1 MKYLWR
7 IIRIYCLFNLSIYN
21 RIGYLFIML
30 VHVLL
35 YEAGTESEGIHSLEL
50 KGTTVILMF
59 EDKDDAERYCGLLEA
74 QDFPT
79 PSVEELTRTDIEA
92 FCIEAGYEPRF
103 VEKGFIPRTD
113 EERLM
118 ISPPL
123 SNLEVGN
130 WQNQDN
136 LNGQISSNDQLQDI
150 KKRLEN
156 LL

>member
-1 MKYLWR
+1 
-7 IIRIYCLFNLSIYN
+7 
-21 RIGYLFIML
+21 ML

-35 YEAGTESEGIHSLEL
+35 YEARTESEGIHSLEL

-59 EDKDDAERYCGLLEA
+59 QDRDDAERYCGLLEA

-79 PSVEELTRTDIEA
+79 PSIEELKRVDIET
-92 FCIEAGYEPRF
+92 FCVEAGYDARF
-103 VEKGFIPRTD
+103 VEKGFIPSTD

-130 WQNQDN
+130 WIDKDN
-136 LNGQISSNDQLQDI
+136 INNKSSSNDQLEDI
-150 KKRLEN
+150 KRRLEN

>member
-1 MKYLWR
+1 
-7 IIRIYCLFNLSIYN
+7 
-21 RIGYLFIML
+21 ML

-59 EDKDDAERYCGLLEA
+59 ADKDDAERYCGLLEA

-79 PSVEELTRTDIEA
+79 PSVEALSRLDIEN
-92 FCIEAGYEPRF
+92 FCVEAGYEARY
-103 VEKGFIPRTD
+103 VEKGFIPSTD

-130 WQNQDN
+130 WHNQDSIKDK
-136 LNGQISSNDQLQDI
+136 ISSNDQLEDI

>member
-1 MKYLWR
+1 M
-7 IIRIYCLFNLSIYN
+7 F
-21 RIGYLFIML
+21 

-35 YEAGTESEGIHSLEL
+35 YEAGTENEGIHSLEL
-50 KGTTVILMF
+50 KGSTVILMF
-59 EDKDDAERYCGLLEA
+59 EDRDDAERYCGLLEA

-79 PSVEELTRTDIEA
+79 PSVEELIRKDIEA
-92 FCIEAGYEPRF
+92 FCLDSGYEARF
-103 VEKGFIPRTD
+103 VEAGFIPSTE

-123 SNLEVGN
+123 SNLDVED
-130 WQNQDN
+130 WHNQDN
-136 LNGQISSNDQLQDI
+136 ISDKNSSNDQLEDI

>member
-1 MKYLWR
+1 
-7 IIRIYCLFNLSIYN
+7 
-21 RIGYLFIML
+21 ML

-50 KGTTVILMF
+50 KDSTVILMF

-79 PSVEELTRTDIEA
+79 PTVEELTRKDIET
-92 FCIEAGYEPRF
+92 FCVEAGYEPRY
-103 VEKGFIPRTD
+103 VEKGFIPSTD

-123 SNLEVGN
+123 SNLDVGN
-130 WQNQDN
+130 WNNQDFKN
-136 LNGQISSNDQLQDI
+136 EQSPLNDQLEEI

>member
-1 MKYLWR
+1 
-7 IIRIYCLFNLSIYN
+7 
-21 RIGYLFIML
+21 ML

-50 KGTTVILMF
+50 KGSTVILMF
-59 EDKDDAERYCGLLEA
+59 EDRDDAERYCGLLEA

-79 PSVEELTRTDIEA
+79 PSVEELSRRDIEA
-92 FCIEAGYEPRF
+92 FCVEAGYEARY
-103 VEKGFIPRTD
+103 VEKGFIPSTD

-123 SNLEVGN
+123 ANLEVGN
-130 WQNQDN
+130 WNNQDYAN
-136 LNGQISSNDQLQDI
+136 DKASSNDQLEDI

>member
-1 MKYLWR
+1 
-7 IIRIYCLFNLSIYN
+7 
-21 RIGYLFIML
+21 ML

-50 KGTTVILMF
+50 KGNTVILMF
-59 EDKDDAERYCGLLEA
+59 QERDDAERYCGLLEA

-79 PSVEELTRTDIEA
+79 PTVEQLTRDDIES
-92 FCIEAGYEPRF
+92 FCHEAGYEARF
-103 VEKGFIPRTD
+103 VEKGFIPSTD

-130 WQNQDN
+130 WNNQDN
-136 LNGQISSNDQLQDI
+136 VLNKMTSNDQLDDI

>member
-1 MKYLWR
+1 
-7 IIRIYCLFNLSIYN
+7 
-21 RIGYLFIML
+21 ML

-59 EDKDDAERYCGLLEA
+59 QERDDAERYCGLLEA

-79 PSVEELTRTDIEA
+79 PSVEELTRVDIET
-92 FCIEAGYEPRF
+92 FCVEAGYEARF
-103 VEKGFIPRTD
+103 VEKGFIPRTE

-123 SNLEVGN
+123 SNLEVEN
-130 WQNQDN
+130 WQKKDDTDN
-136 LNGQISSNDQLQDI
+136 KLSNNSQLEDI

>member
-1 MKYLWR
+1 
-7 IIRIYCLFNLSIYN
+7 
-21 RIGYLFIML
+21 ML

-50 KGTTVILMF
+50 KGATVILMF
-59 EDKDDAERYCGLLEA
+59 QDRDDAERYCGLLEA

-79 PSVEELTRTDIEA
+79 PSVEELSRVDIEA
-92 FCIEAGYEPRF
+92 FCVEAGYEARF
-103 VEKGFIPRTD
+103 VEKGFIPTTD

-123 SNLEVGN
+123 SNLDVGN
-130 WQNQDN
+130 WNSKGIEN
-136 LNGQISSNDQLQDI
+136 NKSSSIDQLEDI

>member
-1 MKYLWR
+1 
-7 IIRIYCLFNLSIYN
+7 
-21 RIGYLFIML
+21 ML

-35 YEAGTESEGIHSLEL
+35 YEAGTENEGIHSLEL

-59 EDKDDAERYCGLLEA
+59 QDRDDAERYCGLLEA

-79 PSVEELTRTDIEA
+79 PTVEELTRDDIEA
-92 FCIEAGYEPRF
+92 FCTDAGYEARF

-118 ISPPL
+118 ISPPV
-123 SNLEVGN
+123 SNLEIGN
-130 WQNQDN
+130 YNNQDN
-136 LNGQISSNDQLQDI
+136 IIKESTTNNQLDDI
-150 KKRLEN
+150 KKRLED

>member
-1 MKYLWR
+1 M
-7 IIRIYCLFNLSIYN
+7 F
-21 RIGYLFIML
+21 

-50 KGTTVILMF
+50 KGKTVILMF
-59 EDKDDAERYCGLLEA
+59 QDRDDAERYCGLLEA

-79 PSVEELTRTDIEA
+79 PSVEELGKEDIEI
-92 FCIEAGYEPRF
+92 FCVEAGYEARF
-103 VEKGFIPRTD
+103 VERGFIPSND

-130 WQNQDN
+130 WHDKNNN
-136 LNGQISSNDQLQDI
+136 LSSNDQLDEI

>member
-1 MKYLWR
+1 MEV
-7 IIRIYCLFNLSIYN
+7 F
-21 RIGYLFIML
+21 
-30 VHVLL
+30 VLL
-35 YEAGTESEGIHSLEL
+35 YQSGEDEEGIHSLEI
-50 KGTTVILMF
+50 KNQTVVLMF
-59 EDKDDAERYCGLLEA
+59 QEFDDAERYCGLLEA

-79 PSVEELTRTDIEA
+79 PSVEELTRRDIEA
-92 FCIEAGYEPRF
+92 FCVEAGYEARY
-103 VEKGFIPRTD
+103 VEKGFIPSTD

-130 WQNQDN
+130 WNNQGN
-136 LNGQISSNDQLQDI
+136 VNEQVSSNDQLEDI

>member
-1 MKYLWR
+1 
-7 IIRIYCLFNLSIYN
+7 
-21 RIGYLFIML
+21 ML

-35 YEAGTESEGIHSLEL
+35 YEAGTESEGIHSLEI
-50 KGTTVILMF
+50 KGSTVILMF
-59 EDKDDAERYCGLLEA
+59 EDRDDADRYCGLLEA

-79 PSVEELTRTDIEA
+79 PSVEELLRRDIEA
-92 FCIEAGYEPRF
+92 FCLEAGYEARY
-103 VEKGFIPRTD
+103 VEKGFIPSTD

-123 SNLEVGN
+123 SNLEVEN
-130 WQNQDN
+130 WNNKDN
-136 LNGQISSNDQLQDI
+136 INEPIISNNKLEDI

>member
-1 MKYLWR
+1 
-7 IIRIYCLFNLSIYN
+7 
-21 RIGYLFIML
+21 ML

-92 FCIEAGYEPRF
+92 FCVEAGYESRF

-136 LNGQISSNDQLQDI
+136 LNEQTSSNEQLQDI

>member
-1 MKYLWR
+1 
-7 IIRIYCLFNLSIYN
+7 
-21 RIGYLFIML
+21 ML

-59 EDKDDAERYCGLLEA
+59 QDRDDAERYCGLLEA

-79 PSVEELTRTDIEA
+79 PSIEELKKVDIET
-92 FCIEAGYEPRF
+92 FCVEAGYEARF

-123 SNLEVGN
+123 SNIEVGN
-130 WQNQDN
+130 WNNKDNINNQ
-136 LNGQISSNDQLQDI
+136 SSTNDQLEDI
-150 KKRLEN
+150 KRRLEN

>member
-1 MKYLWR
+1 
-7 IIRIYCLFNLSIYN
+7 
-21 RIGYLFIML
+21 ML

-35 YEAGTESEGIHSLEL
+35 YEPGTESEGIHSLEL
-50 KGTTVILMF
+50 KGSTVILMF

-79 PSVEELTRTDIEA
+79 PSVEELTRRDIEA
-92 FCIEAGYEPRF
+92 FCVEAGYEARY
-103 VEKGFIPRTD
+103 VEKGFIPSTD

-118 ISPPL
+118 ISPPH
-123 SNLEVGN
+123 SNLEVGSWHN
-130 WQNQDN
+130 QNI
-136 LNGQISSNDQLQDI
+136 LNDESSSNYKLEDI

>member
-1 MKYLWR
+1 
-7 IIRIYCLFNLSIYN
+7 
-21 RIGYLFIML
+21 ML
-30 VHVLL
+30 VNVLL
-35 YEAGTESEGIHSLEL
+35 FKAGTESEGIHSLEL
-50 KGTTVILMF
+50 KGSTVILMF
-59 EDKDDAERYCGLLEA
+59 QDKDDAERYCGLLEA

-79 PSVEELTRTDIEA
+79 PSVEELTRVDIEA
-92 FCIEAGYEPRF
+92 FCLEAGYEARY
-103 VEKGFIPRTD
+103 VEKGFIPSTD

-130 WQNQDN
+130 WSEQE
-136 LNGQISSNDQLQDI
+136 NGNNSSSTNDQLEDI

>member
-1 MKYLWR
+1 
-7 IIRIYCLFNLSIYN
+7 
-21 RIGYLFIML
+21 ML
-30 VHVLL
+30 VNVLL

-50 KGTTVILMF
+50 KDSTVILMF
-59 EDKDDAERYCGLLEA
+59 EDRDDAERYCGLLEA

-79 PSVEELTRTDIEA
+79 PSVEELTRVDIEV
-92 FCIEAGYEPRF
+92 FCVESGYEARF
-103 VEKGFIPRTD
+103 VEKGFIPSTD

-123 SNLEVGN
+123 SNLEVDN
-130 WQNQDN
+130 WNDQDSIN
-136 LNGQISSNDQLQDI
+136 NKLSSNEQLEDI

>member
-1 MKYLWR
+1 
-7 IIRIYCLFNLSIYN
+7 
-21 RIGYLFIML
+21 ML

-50 KGTTVILMF
+50 KGKTVILMF
-59 EDKDDAERYCGLLEA
+59 QDKDDADRYCGLLEA

-79 PSVEELTRTDIEA
+79 PSVEELTRNDIED
-92 FCIEAGYEPRF
+92 FCIQSGYEPRF
-103 VEKGFIPRTD
+103 VEKGFIPSTD

-118 ISPPL
+118 ITPPH
-123 SNLEVGN
+123 SNLDVAN
-130 WQNQDN
+130 WQNQEIKSEK
-136 LNGQISSNDQLQDI
+136 LSSNEQLDDI

>member
-1 MKYLWR
+1 
-7 IIRIYCLFNLSIYN
+7 
-21 RIGYLFIML
+21 ML

-35 YEAGTESEGIHSLEL
+35 YEAGTENEGIHSLEL
-50 KGTTVILMF
+50 KGSTVILMF
-59 EDKDDAERYCGLLEA
+59 QDRDDALRYCGLLEA

-79 PSVEELTRTDIEA
+79 PTVEELTRQDIET

-103 VEKGFIPRTD
+103 VEKGFIPSTD

-123 SNLEVGN
+123 SNLEVGDWKTN
-130 WQNQDN
+130 DN
-136 LNGQISSNDQLQDI
+136 LKKQKPSNDQLEDI

>member
-1 MKYLWR
+1 
-7 IIRIYCLFNLSIYN
+7 
-21 RIGYLFIML
+21 ML

-50 KGTTVILMF
+50 KGKT
-59 EDKDDAERYCGLLEA
+59 A

>member
-1 MKYLWR
+1 
-7 IIRIYCLFNLSIYN
+7 
-21 RIGYLFIML
+21 ML

-50 KGTTVILMF
+50 KGKTVILMF
-59 EDKDDAERYCGLLEA
+59 QDRDDAERYCGLLEA

-79 PSVEELTRTDIEA
+79 PTAEELTRVDIEA
-92 FCIEAGYEPRF
+92 FCVEAGYEARF
-103 VEKGFIPRTD
+103 VEKGFIPSTD

-130 WQNQDN
+130 WHNKDN
-136 LNGQISSNDQLQDI
+136 SNDTSSSNYQLEDI

>member
-1 MKYLWR
+1 
-7 IIRIYCLFNLSIYN
+7 
-21 RIGYLFIML
+21 ML

-50 KGTTVILMF
+50 KGATVILMF
-59 EDKDDAERYCGLLEA
+59 QDRDDAERYCGLLEA

-79 PSVEELTRTDIEA
+79 PSIEELQKVEIET
-92 FCIEAGYEPRF
+92 FCVEAGYEARF
-103 VEKGFIPRTD
+103 VEKGFIPSTD

-130 WQNQDN
+130 WTNKDNINNQS
-136 LNGQISSNDQLQDI
+136 SSNDQLEDI

>member
-1 MKYLWR
+1 
-7 IIRIYCLFNLSIYN
+7 
-21 RIGYLFIML
+21 ML

-50 KGTTVILMF
+50 KGSTVILMF
-59 EDKDDAERYCGLLEA
+59 QDRDDAERYCGLLEA
-74 QDFPT
+74 QDFPIPT
-79 PSVEELTRTDIEA
+79 VEQLTREDVEA
-92 FCIEAGYEPRF
+92 FCNQAGYQHRF
-103 VEKGFIPRTD
+103 VEEGFVPSTD

-118 ISPPL
+118 ISPPV

-130 WQNQDN
+130 WNNKDN
-136 LNGQISSNDQLQDI
+136 LIKKSSSNDQLEDI

>member
-1 MKYLWR
+1 
-7 IIRIYCLFNLSIYN
+7 
-21 RIGYLFIML
+21 ML

-50 KGTTVILMF
+50 KDSTVILMF

-79 PSVEELTRTDIEA
+79 PTVEKLTRTDIEA
-92 FCIEAGYEPRF
+92 FCVEAGYEPRY
-103 VEKGFIPRTD
+103 VEKGFIPSND

-123 SNLEVGN
+123 SNLDVEN
-130 WQNQDN
+130 WNNQDN
-136 LNGQISSNDQLQDI
+136 KNEQSPLNDQLEEI

>member
-1 MKYLWR
+1 
-7 IIRIYCLFNLSIYN
+7 
-21 RIGYLFIML
+21 ML
-30 VHVLL
+30 VNVLL

-50 KGTTVILMF
+50 KGKTVILMF
-59 EDKDDAERYCGLLEA
+59 QDRDDAERYCGLLEA

-79 PSVEELTRTDIEA
+79 PDVEELLRADIEA
-92 FCIEAGYEPRF
+92 FCVDAGYEARF
-103 VEKGFIPRTD
+103 VEKGFIPSND

-130 WQNQDN
+130 WQIKDN
-136 LNGQISSNDQLQDI
+136 INNKVSSNEQLEDI

>member
-1 MKYLWR
+1 
-7 IIRIYCLFNLSIYN
+7 
-21 RIGYLFIML
+21 ML

-50 KGTTVILMF
+50 KGSTVILMF
-59 EDKDDAERYCGLLEA
+59 EERDDAERYCGLLEA

-79 PSVEELTRTDIEA
+79 PSVEELTRRDIEA
-92 FCIEAGYEPRF
+92 FCVESGYEARY
-103 VEKGFIPRTD
+103 VEKGFIPSTD

-130 WQNQDN
+130 WNNQKN
-136 LNGQISSNDQLQDI
+136 INEQVSSNDQLEDI

>member
-1 MKYLWR
+1 
-7 IIRIYCLFNLSIYN
+7 
-21 RIGYLFIML
+21 ML

-35 YEAGTESEGIHSLEL
+35 YEAGTESEGIHSIEL
-50 KGTTVILMF
+50 KGSTVILMF
-59 EDKDDAERYCGLLEA
+59 QDRDDAERYCGLLEA

-79 PSVEELTRTDIEA
+79 PSVEKLTRMDIEA
-92 FCIEAGYEPRF
+92 FCREAGYEARF
-103 VEKGFIPRTD
+103 VEKGFIPSTD

-123 SNLEVGN
+123 SNLEVGD
-130 WQNQDN
+130 WQSKENENNQTSTN
-136 LNGQISSNDQLQDI
+136 AQLDDI